1 MFLSELF
8 EGDIIMDEQLRQ
20 AVLGE
25 ADKRSM
31 TTNPDKRWKSG
42 IVPYVFDPNIGKT
55 ILIIESAAEL
65 LRSERVV

>member
-1 MFLSELF
+1 
-8 EGDIIMDEQLRQ
+8 MDEQLRQ

-31 TTNPDKRWKSG
+31 TTNKDKHWKNG

-55 ILIIESAAEL
+55 ILIIESAGESI
-65 LRSERVV
+65 RGERVV